1 MTLGSGS
8 QPRLPVSQAIVRV
21 VTRDPTVYP
30 SCEMILPNCRLM
42 DCSKHL
48 SSRLGQ
54 GSDDGR

>member
-1 MTLGSGS
+1 MTLGSRS
-8 QPRLPVSQAIVRV
+8 QLRLPVSQAIVMV
-21 VTRDPTVYP
+21 ITQDPTVYP

-42 DCSKHL
+42 DCSKHI